1 MNRHFS
7 PAIALLLAITGLLA
21 YADNNPYMA
30 KVYDFQPA
38 PGQFINQMPKYVE
51 GNTKEKMI
59 AKVEERLVKYYD
71 DEEDSMVYNPRQLV
85 SLGGYGG
92 YIVFGFDH
100 PVINVPGA
108 YDLKIDGN
116 AFQAEQSSTQGGSS
130 EPGIVMVSQD
140 LNHNGIPDDPWYELA
155 GSEYNNPRT
164 QHDYVITYYQP
175 DEDKEPTPSKENP
188 TMFPDTTY
196 IRWTSN
202 DSMNPDS
209 VKGYMWRNQYHRQ
222 SYWPGWLTDSA
233 TLTFRGAKLP
243 CNAFDQSGNGTY
255 WVQRFYDWGYVDNR
269 PNLTDP
275 GLKIDWAVD
284 SEGRTVKLDY
294 IDFVKVYSAVNQA
307 CGWLGETS
315 TEIIGAEDLHPQAS
329 GVQSVSRDMHNL
341 TLLRSAAGAL
351 AVRNAAQATMARVYA
366 LSGAQ
371 VATLSLPE
379 GDSSHNLSGLAP
391 GAYVLRTATEAIK
404 FVR

>member
-1 MNRHFS
+1 MNKHFL
-7 PAIALLLAITGLLA
+7 PATALLLAIAGMA
-21 YADNNPYMA
+21 YADNSPYMA

-38 PGQFINQMPKYVE
+38 PGQYVNVMPKYVE
-51 GNTKEKMI
+51 GNTKEKI
-59 AKVEERLVKYYD
+59 IEKVEARLVKYYD

-116 AFQAEQSSTQGGSS
+116 AFQAEESATQGGSS

-175 DEDKEPTPSKENP
+175 DANKVPTPSKENP
-188 TMFPDTTY
+188 IMFPDTTY

-209 VKGYMWRNQYHRQ
+209 VKGYMWRNQYHDQ
-222 SYWPGWLTDSA
+222 SYWPGWLADSA
-233 TLTFRGAKLP
+233 TLTFSGAKLP
-243 CNAFDQSGNGTY
+243 CNATDESGKGTY
-255 WVQRFYDWGYVDNR
+255 WVQRFYAWGYVDNR

-284 SEGRTVKLDY
+284 SEGRAVKLDY

-315 TEIIGAEDLHPQAS
+315 TEIIGAEDLHPKAS
-329 GVQSVSRDMHNL
+329 GVQSVSRDLHNL
-341 TLLRSAAGAL
+341 TLLRSAAGTL
-351 AVRNAAQATMARVYA
+351 AVRNAAQATQARIYA

-379 GDSSHNLSGLAP
+379 GDSSHDLSSLAP
-391 GAYVLRTATEAIK
+391 GVYVLRTATEAVK